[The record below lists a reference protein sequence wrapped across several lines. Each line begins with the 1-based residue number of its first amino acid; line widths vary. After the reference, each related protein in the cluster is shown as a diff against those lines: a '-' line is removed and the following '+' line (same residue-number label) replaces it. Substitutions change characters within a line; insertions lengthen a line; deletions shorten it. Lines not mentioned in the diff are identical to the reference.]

1 MAATSTTPYAASSDA
16 EGLVGFV
23 LSLMETLGEVGVGVA
38 VFLETFFPP
47 IPSEAVLPV
56 AGFLAYEG
64 RMNPWLAILAATV
77 GAVTS
82 AWGWWWAGRALGRH
96 RTRVLIERL
105 PLLDGGDFDRAERFF
120 QRWGAAAVLVGRCV
134 PLVRS
139 FVSIPAGIDHM
150 PFWRFTLY
158 TTIGS
163 GVWNALWIGLGYAL
177 GPALEPALTRW
188 SGLLSNVVVV
198 VVAALVLLFVTL
210 RVRRRVRES
219 RADASA

>member
-1 MAATSTTPYAASSDA
+1 MSTGWAATAAEP

-23 LSLMETLGEVGVGVA
+23 LRLMERLGEVGVGAA

-56 AGFLAYEG
+56 AGFLAWEG
-64 RMNPWLAILAATV
+64 RMDPWLAVLAATV

-82 AWGWWWAGRALGRH
+82 AWGWWWIGRGLGRH
-96 RTRVLIERL
+96 RTRAIIERI
-105 PLLDGGDFDRAERFF
+105 PLLDGEDFDKAEAFF
-120 QRWGAAAVLVGRCV
+120 RRWGPVAVLVGRCV

-158 TTIGS
+158 TAVGS
-163 GVWNALWIGLGYAL
+163 GIWNSLWIGLGYAL
-177 GPALEPALTRW
+177 GPAVEPALTRW
-188 SGLLSNVVVV
+188 SGVLSNVVVV
-198 VVAALVLLFVTL
+198 VVALLLAVFVARRL
-210 RVRRRVRES
+210 RRRVRE
-219 RADASA
+219 RATADS